1 MCRGRYDRSMIEGQ
15 VEGTDI
21 AYRRLLL
28 PLVDAGRNYG
38 SASAAVCLNRLNVEV
53 DERERRKRSGL

>member
-1 MCRGRYDRSMIEGQ
+1 MIEGQ